1 MRRRDLRIA
10 DFGTGT
16 GVWLQDVAKLVDTS
30 CQLYGFDISSD
41 QFPKTYPANMTF
53 LERDIFKP
61 LVMEVEPFDI
71 INVRA
76 LCLAIPNAKWDIAV
90 KNLECVLSK

>member
-1 MRRRDLRIA
+1 
-10 DFGTGT
+10 
-16 GVWLQDVAKLVDTS
+16 
-30 CQLYGFDISSD
+30 
-41 QFPKTYPANMTF
+41 MTF

-90 KNLECVLSK
+90 KNLERLLSK